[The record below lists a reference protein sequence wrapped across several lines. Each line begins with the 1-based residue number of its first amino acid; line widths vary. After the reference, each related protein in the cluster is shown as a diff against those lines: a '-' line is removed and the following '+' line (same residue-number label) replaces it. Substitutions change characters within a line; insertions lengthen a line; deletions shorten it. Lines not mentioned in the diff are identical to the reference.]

1 MNKIDAKAR
10 VNKGQIPLIV
20 YPAIDIR
27 NGKAV
32 RLIEG
37 DFDRETV
44 FDADPVDAALRW
56 QDQGAEWI
64 HIVDLD
70 GARDGVRANAPAIE
84 RIRHAVSA
92 RLQLGG
98 GLRDME
104 TLQAVHALG
113 VDRLVIGSAAVSNP
127 ALVPEAVA
135 AFGSAIAV
143 GLDARDGKVATKGW
157 VEQTSIEVFEI
168 AQRVAEQ
175 GVEHIVYTDIGRD
188 GRLEGPNLGSLK
200 DLIDRDFTNVIAS
213 GGIGTLDDIA
223 SVARIGASG
232 VIVGAALYHGHFTLA
247 EALATV
253 SAPQEASR

>member
-1 MNKIDAKAR
+1 M
-10 VNKGQIPLIV
+10 IV

-56 QDQGAEWI
+56 EDQGAEWI

-84 RIRHAVSA
+84 RIRQAVSV

-98 GLRDME
+98 GLRDLE
-104 TLQAVHALG
+104 TLAAVHALG
-113 VDRLVIGSAAVSNP
+113 IDRMVIGSAAVSNP
-127 ALVPEAVA
+127 DLIPAAVN

-143 GLDARDGKVATKGW
+143 GLDARDGQVATKGW
-157 VEQTSIEVFEI
+157 VEQTSIDVAEI
-168 AQRVAEQ
+168 ANRVASQ

-188 GRLEGPNLGSLK
+188 GRLEGPNLSALRE
-200 DLIDRDFTNVIAS
+200 LVDRQLTAIIAS
-213 GGIGTLDDIA
+213 GGIGSLDDIA
-223 SVARIGASG
+223 NVAQIGASG
-232 VIVGAALYHGHFTLA
+232 VIVGAALYHGRFTLA
-247 EALATV
+247 DALATAA
-253 SAPQEASR
+253 APQEATR